1 MSLPSK
7 TVAIFGATGGTGL
20 AVLKLCLEAGNA
32 VNVLARSP
40 SKLSHL
46 SSQHPNLH
54 VIQGDIRDLLAVKST
69 LTLDNKIVDIVV
81 SSIGM
86 SFKGGLNFGWND
98 ESICEDATN
107 TILRALSE
115 LEAENKPSFPVNGPQ
130 MVLLSTT
137 GISEKSRD
145 IPIAMLPLY
154 RWMLHVPHEDKK
166 KMEKLMHHGEGK
178 ARNWVLIRPSFLVD
192 GKSKGME
199 KIRVSTETPGASP
212 NEGEKQSVAIGYT
225 ISREDVG
232 LWIFEE
238 CVNANGSKWKGKMV
252 TLTY

>member
-20 AVLKLCLEAGNA
+20 AVLNLCLEAGNA

-46 SSQHPNLH
+46 SSQYPNLH

-69 LTLDNKIVDIVV
+69 LTLNNKIVDIVV

-86 SFKGGLNFGWND
+86 AFKGGLSFRWND

-107 TILRALSE
+107 TILHALSE
-115 LEAENKPSFPVNGPQ
+115 LEAEGKSSSLAGGPE

-145 IPIAMLPLY
+145 IPIAMVPLY
-154 RWMLHVPHEDKK
+154 RWMLHVPHDDKK
-166 KMEKLMHHGEGK
+166 KMERSMHHGEGK

-192 GKSKGME
+192 GESKGME
-199 KIRVSTETPGASP
+199 KIRISTETPGASLK
-212 NEGEKQSVAIGYT
+212 EQEKESVAIGYK

>member
-20 AVLKLCLEAGNA
+20 AVLKQCLEAGNA
-32 VNVLARSP
+32 INVLARSP

-46 SSQHPNLH
+46 SSQYPNLH

-69 LTLDNKIVDIVV
+69 LTLNNKIVNIVV

-86 SFKGGLNFGWND
+86 SFKGGLSFGWND

-107 TILRALSE
+107 TILHALSE
-115 LEAENKPSFPVNGPQ
+115 LEAEGRSSSLVGGPE

-145 IPIAMLPLY
+145 IPIAMVPLY
-154 RWMLHVPHEDKK
+154 RWMLHIPHEDKK

-192 GKSKGME
+192 GESKGME

-212 NEGEKQSVAIGYT
+212 KEQEKESVAIGYA

-238 CVNANGSKWKGKMV
+238 CVKVNGSKWKGKMV

>member
-46 SSQHPNLH
+46 SSQYPNVH
-54 VIQGDIRDLLAVKST
+54 VIQGDIRDLLAIKSA
-69 LTLDNKIVDIVV
+69 LTLNNKIVDIVV

-86 SFKGGLNFGWND
+86 AFKGGLSFRWND
-98 ESICEDATN
+98 ESICEDAAN
-107 TILRALSE
+107 TILHALSE
-115 LEAENKPSFPVNGPQ
+115 LEAEGKSSSLTGGPE

-145 IPIAMLPLY
+145 IPIAMIPLY

-166 KMEKLMHHGEGK
+166 NMEKLMHHGEGK
-178 ARNWVLIRPSFLVD
+178 ARNWVLVRPSFLVD
-192 GKSKGME
+192 GGSKGLE
-199 KIRVSTETPGASP
+199 KIRVSTETPGASAK
-212 NEGEKQSVAIGYT
+212 EQEKESVAIGYT

-238 CVNANGSKWKGKMV
+238 CVKAKGSKWNRKMV

>member
-20 AVLKLCLEAGNA
+20 AVLKLCLAAGNA

-46 SSQHPNLH
+46 SSQYPNLH

-69 LTLDNKIVDIVV
+69 LILNNRIVDIVI

-86 SFKGGLNFGWND
+86 AFKGALSLAWND
-98 ESICEDATN
+98 QSICEDATN
-107 TILRALSE
+107 TILHALSE
-115 LEAENKPSFPVNGPQ
+115 LEAEANPPSLAGGPE

-145 IPIAMLPLY
+145 IPIAMVPLY

-166 KMEKLMHHGEGK
+166 NMEKLMHHGEGR
-178 ARNWVLIRPSFLVD
+178 ARNWVLVRPSFLVD
-192 GKSKGME
+192 GESKGME
-199 KIRVSTETPGASP
+199 KIRVSTETPSASAKDQ
-212 NEGEKQSVAIGYT
+212 EKESVAIGYT